1 MATVALIAASLAALV
16 LAVVGIRAYFLVK
29 RLHLLLDH
37 VDQLVAS
44 DVTTTVRALGDTARG
59 ARTAVAKLEG
69 GLSALA
75 RTLERVERL
84 SANLEPD
91 SVARTVAQ
99 PVVTRLLGWVS
110 GLRKGL
116 GAARTKGPP
125 AGEVAEGAETEAG

>member
-16 LAVVGIRAYFLVK
+16 LAAVGIRAYFLVK
-29 RLHLLLDH
+29 RLHGVLDR

-44 DVTTTVRALGDTARG
+44 DATTTVRALGDTARG
-59 ARTAVAKLEG
+59 AQAAVAKLED

-75 RTLERVERL
+75 STLERVDRL

-91 SVARTVAQ
+91 SMARTVAQ
-99 PVVTRLLGWVS
+99 PIVTKVLAWIS

-116 GAARTKGPP
+116 GSVRKKGAP
-125 AGEVAEGAETEAG
+125 AGEAAEGAETEAG